1 MSLAHYAAGRASRRP
16 RVWRASRAW
25 RAWPWLR
32 SRAAAVLAVASLLAA
47 APPAGAQSLRQAVPA
62 TLRIPD
68 HPRVRHYAGQYS
80 SAASRGWLLGVV
92 DRASFFA
99 HYILGE
105 LEQHGMPPELLFL
118 PGIESGFFSSATSP
132 AGAAG
137 LWQLMG
143 STARHYGL
151 VTDEL
156 VDERRDFWK
165 ATDVALRVLKWN
177 HSQLGNWEL
186 ALAAYNAGL
195 GRVTSSVRYGGTH
208 DYWELQRRGLLPRET
223 SEFVPRYYGL
233 ILALR
238 NLPADQ
244 WPRLDEL
251 HRWRRVPVPHGGIEL
266 RQLGQVAGVPR
277 GVLERANAELRYGL
291 TPVRGGADAHHI
303 KVPAH
308 FYERLTD
315 VIASS
320 AELIRFHRHTV
331 RTGDTIS
338 ELAEAYRVSQAL
350 IREYND
356 GVNPRRLQIGTALHI
371 PLLEDMEPED
381 LRTAAP
387 RDLRTFTAQY
397 QVASGD
403 SLWKIAQ
410 QHDTTIE
417 SLAFANGLNAAST
430 LHPGQ
435 VLRVPYR
442 WAPPD
447 ISGFV

>member
-1 MSLAHYAAGRASRRP
+1 MSSVRRERP
-16 RVWRASRAW
+16 RRVRRA
-25 RAWPWLR
+25 
-32 SRAAAVLAVASLLAA
+32 AAAVLAALAVAAFGTAA
-47 APPAGAQSLRQAVPA
+47 PAGAQTLRQAVPA
-62 TLRIPD
+62 TLEIPD
-68 HPRVRHYAGQYS
+68 HPRVHYYARSFS
-80 SAASRGWLLGVV
+80 SAASRQWLLGVV

-99 HYILGE
+99 HHILGRLDE
-105 LEQHGMPPELLFL
+105 HGMPPELLFL
-118 PGIESGFFSSATSP
+118 PGIESGFFNTATSP
-132 AGAAG
+132 AGAVG

-151 VTDEL
+151 ITDEL

-177 HSQLGNWEL
+177 HAQLGNWEL

-195 GRVTSSVRYGGTH
+195 GRVSSSVRYGGTSN
-208 DYWELQRRGLLPRET
+208 YWELQRRGLLPRET
-223 SEFVPRYYGL
+223 SEFVPRYFGL
-233 ILALR
+233 LLALR

-244 WPRLDEL
+244 WPRLDAL
-251 HRWRRVPVPHGGIEL
+251 HRWRRVPVPLGGIEL

-291 TPVRGGADAHHI
+291 TPVRIGANAHQI

-315 VIASS
+315 VIASG
-320 AELIRFHRHTV
+320 ADLIRFHRHTV

-338 ELAEAYRVSQAL
+338 ELAEAYRVTQAL
-350 IREYND
+350 IREYNQ
-356 GVNPRRLQIGTALHI
+356 GVNPRRLQIGTSLHI
-371 PLLEDMEPED
+371 PLIEGMDPADVALS
-381 LRTAAP
+381 TP

-397 QVASGD
+397 QVVSGD

-410 QHDTTIE
+410 QHDTTVE
-417 SLAFANGLNAAST
+417 SLVWHNDLPAGST

-442 WAPPD
+442 WAPAD
-447 ISGFV
+447 DSGFV

>member
-1 MSLAHYAAGRASRRP
+1 M
-16 RVWRASRAW
+16 
-25 RAWPWLR
+25 
-32 SRAAAVLAVASLLAA
+32 LAVAALSAA
-47 APPAGAQSLRQAVPA
+47 APQAGAQTLRVAVPA
-62 TLRIPD
+62 TLEIPD
-68 HPRVRHYAGQYS
+68 HPRVRYYADRYS
-80 SAASRGWLLGVV
+80 SAASRSWLLGVV

-99 HYILGE
+99 DYILGQ
-105 LEQHGMPPELLFL
+105 LEQRDMPPELLFL
-118 PGIESGFFSSATSP
+118 PGIESGFFNGATSS

-151 VTDEL
+151 VHDEL

-165 ATDVALRVLKWN
+165 ATDVALRVLEWN
-177 HSQLGNWEL
+177 HSELGSWEL

-195 GRVTSSVRYGGTH
+195 GRVRSSVRYSGSS

-223 SEFVPRYYGL
+223 SEFVPRYFGL
-233 ILALR
+233 LLALR
-238 NLPADQ
+238 TLPDDQ
-244 WPRLDEL
+244 WPRLDTL
-251 HRWRRVPVPHGGIEL
+251 HRWRRVPVPQGIEL

-291 TPVRGGADAHHI
+291 TPARRGREAHQI

-308 FYERLTD
+308 FYDRLSD
-315 VIASS
+315 VLASGVD
-320 AELIRFHRHTV
+320 LIRFHRHTV

-338 ELAEAYRVSQAL
+338 ELAEAYQVNAAL

-356 GVNPRRLQIGTALHI
+356 GVHPRRLQVGTALHI
-371 PLLEDMEPED
+371 PLIEGMDPASLAIS
-381 LRTAAP
+381 TP
-387 RDLRTFTAQY
+387 RDLRTFAAQY

-417 SLAFANGLNAAST
+417 SLAWANDLQAGST

-442 WAPPD
+442 WAQPD

>member
-1 MSLAHYAAGRASRRP
+1 MSLPRFACGRRR
-16 RVWRASRAW
+16 AY
-25 RAWPWLR
+25 R
-32 SRAAAVLAVASLLAA
+32 SRFGYLVAALLAVTALCAA
-47 APPAGAQSLRQAVPA
+47 APPAGAQTLRVAVPA
-62 TLRIPD
+62 TLEIPD
-68 HPRVRHYAGQYS
+68 HARVRYYADRYS
-80 SAASRGWLLGVV
+80 SASSRSWLLGVV

-105 LEQHGMPPELLFL
+105 LEQRGMPPELLFL
-118 PGIESGFFSSATSP
+118 PGIESGFFSSATSS
-132 AGAAG
+132 AGAVG

-177 HSQLGNWEL
+177 HTELGNWEM

-195 GRVTSSVRYGGTH
+195 GRVRSTVRYGGTSN
-208 DYWELQRRGLLPRET
+208 YWELLRRGLLPRET
-223 SEFVPRYYGL
+223 REFVPRYFGL

-244 WPRLDEL
+244 WPRLDAL
-251 HRWRRVPVPHGGIEL
+251 HRWRRVPVPHGIEL

-291 TPVRGGADAHHI
+291 TPVRRGPDVHQI

-308 FYERLTD
+308 FYERLSDVLASGTD
-315 VIASS
+315 
-320 AELIRFHRHTV
+320 LIRFHRHTV

-338 ELAEAYRVSQAL
+338 ELAESYQVSAAL
-350 IREYND
+350 IREYNE
-356 GVNPRRLQIGTALHI
+356 GVKPRRLLVGMALHI
-371 PLLEDMEPED
+371 PLIDGMDPASLAIS
-381 LRTAAP
+381 TP
-387 RDLRTFTAQY
+387 RDLRSFTTRY

-417 SLAFANGLNAAST
+417 SLAWANDLQADST

-442 WAPPD
+442 WAQPD
-447 ISGFV
+447 MSGFV

>member
-1 MSLAHYAAGRASRRP
+1 MSVPHPASPPRARR
-16 RVWRASRAW
+16 
-25 RAWPWLR
+25 L
-32 SRAAAVLAVASLLAA
+32 AAALLTVAALFAA
-47 APPAGAQSLRQAVPA
+47 APPADAQTLRHAVPA
-62 TLRIPD
+62 ALEIPD
-68 HPRVRHYAGQYS
+68 HPRVRYWARLYS
-80 SAASRGWLLGVV
+80 SAASRSWLRGVV

-99 HYILGE
+99 HYILGQ
-105 LEQHGMPPELLFL
+105 LEQRDMPPELLFL
-118 PGIESGFFSSATSP
+118 PGIESGFISSATSP

-165 ATDVALRVLKWN
+165 ATDVALRVLEWN
-177 HSQLGNWEL
+177 HDELGNWEL

-195 GRVTSSVRYGGTH
+195 GRVRSSVRYGGTS
-208 DYWELQRRGLLPRET
+208 DFWELWRRGLLPRET
-223 SEFVPRYYGL
+223 SDFVPRYFGL
-233 ILALR
+233 LLALR

-244 WPRLDEL
+244 WPRLDAL

-291 TPVRGGADAHHI
+291 TPVRRGADAHQI

-308 FYERLTD
+308 FYERLSD
-315 VIASS
+315 VIASG
-320 AELIRFHRHTV
+320 AELVRFHRHTV

-350 IREYND
+350 IREYNA
-356 GVNPRRLQIGTALHI
+356 GVNPRRLQVGAALHI
-371 PLLEDMEPED
+371 PLLEGMDPDD
-381 LRTAAP
+381 LSIPTP
-387 RDLRTFTAQY
+387 RDLRTFTARY

-417 SLAFANGLNAAST
+417 SLAWANDLHAGST

>member
-1 MSLAHYAAGRASRRP
+1 MNSTPSRNRWRPPRA
-16 RVWRASRAW
+16 
-25 RAWPWLR
+25 
-32 SRAAAVLAVASLLAA
+32 AAAVLTVLVAAALSAV
-47 APPAGAQSLRQAVPA
+47 APPAGAQTLRQAVPA
-62 TLRIPD
+62 TLEIPD
-68 HPRVRHYAGQYS
+68 HPRVRYYADQYS
-80 SAASRGWLLGVV
+80 SARSRSWLLGVV

-99 HYILGE
+99 DYILSQ
-105 LEQHGMPPELLFL
+105 LEQRDMPPELLFL

-132 AGAAG
+132 VGAAG
-137 LWQLMG
+137 LWQLMN

-151 VTDEL
+151 INDDL

-165 ATDVALRVLKWN
+165 ATDVALRVLQWN
-177 HSQLGNWEL
+177 HSQLGSWEM

-195 GRVTSSVRYGGTH
+195 GRVSSSVRYGGTSN
-208 DYWELQRRGLLPRET
+208 YWELQRRGLLPRET
-223 SEFVPRYYGL
+223 SEFVPRYFGL
-233 ILALR
+233 LLALR

-244 WPRLDEL
+244 WPRLDGL

-266 RQLGQVAGVPR
+266 SQLGQVAGVPR

-291 TPVRGGADAHHI
+291 TPVRRGADAYQI

-308 FYERLTD
+308 FYDRLTA
-315 VIASS
+315 VVASG
-320 AELIRFHRHTV
+320 ADLIRFHRHTV

-338 ELAEAYRVSQAL
+338 ELAEAFQVSAVL
-350 IREYND
+350 IHEYND
-356 GVNPRRLQIGTALHI
+356 INPRRLQVGTALHI
-371 PLLEDMEPED
+371 PLIEGMDPDELG
-381 LRTAAP
+381 TSAP
-387 RDLRTFTAQY
+387 RDLRAFTAQY

-403 SLWKIAQ
+403 TLWEIAR

-417 SLAFANGLNAAST
+417 SLAWANDLHADGT

-442 WAPPD
+442 WAPPA